1 MLLEVTCGGRKWRR
15 QSDACVAEAEEGVPL
30 VVVKRGGGGGGGRVL
45 LLPLRNAQCNIN
57 TSIVHITVLSTTAA

>member
-15 QSDACVAEAEEGVPL
+15 QSDACVAEEGVPL
-30 VVVKRGGGGGGGRVL
+30 VVVKRGGGGGKVL

-57 TSIVHITVLSTTAA
+57 TSTVHVIVLSTTPA